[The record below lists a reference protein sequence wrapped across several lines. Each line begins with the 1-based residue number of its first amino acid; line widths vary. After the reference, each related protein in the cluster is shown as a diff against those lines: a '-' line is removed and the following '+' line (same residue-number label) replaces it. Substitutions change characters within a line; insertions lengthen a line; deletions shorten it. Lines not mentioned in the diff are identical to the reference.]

1 MVAALV
7 LAVRDDTAEKLDW
20 SFPKDGLPNL
30 ELQELETSM
39 APSTDRKDTSS
50 SVKTGNGIHASIPSH
65 CGVRCEGLEASHT
78 RIRNSPRVI
87 LGGYQFHAPSL
98 LPHLGIDV

>member
-7 LAVRDDTAEKLDW
+7 LPVRDDTVEKLDW

-30 ELQELETSM
+30 ELQGLETSM
-39 APSTDRKDTSS
+39 TPSTDRNDTSS

-65 CGVRCEGLEASHT
+65 CGVRCEASHT
-78 RIRNSPRVI
+78 RIHSSPRVI